1 MRARY
6 EKKVRPGINDRLRI
20 QEKVSSEKGIRIKV
34 EPEGGDD
41 LVQRITRLK
50 HADFQIV
57 VGKTTGAQ
65 IKKVIGAIAHN
76 DLVCSE
82 AVQLEMHSLNL
93 FERELG

>member
-6 EKKVRPGINDRLRI
+6 EKKVRPGINDRLRVQRKSI
-20 QEKVSSEKGIRIKV
+20 VGKRNSHQGRTLK
-34 EPEGGDD
+34 GGDD
-41 LVQRITRLK
+41 LVQRITGLV

-57 VGKTTGAQ
+57 IRKTTGTQ

-82 AVQLEMHSLNL
+82 SV
-93 FERELG
+93 